1 MISEIILGNVMEQ
14 VIAKNVRQKNYGVE
28 MGKKMEMNLVIEKIE
43 HENIDVILLVNKK
56 LRNQFL
62 IFQKI

>member
-56 LRNQFL
+56 LRNQLL

>member
-1 MISEIILGNVMEQ
+1 MISEINLGNVMEQ

>member
-1 MISEIILGNVMEQ
+1 MEQ